1 MERRTFLKSVAATG
15 ALLTTAGCMGGG
27 SESQPTS
34 GNETGNGTAGETTTE
49 AEPAEV
55 PDPELAFR
63 TNGGVLRVVH
73 MGGEKITADETS
85 EVYVTVDDERATTW
99 VDDSEETEN
108 FPVSVGNFQKIESA
122 ETGSTVE
129 VVWVGTEGAEEV
141 LATHEVAAEET
152 ATTTATNETTTTA
165 NETATETTTTTANE
179 TTTTTTSNETATATA
194 TETTTNETTTSSGN
208 ETSN

>member
-73 MGGEKITADETS
+73 MGGEKITDESTS
-85 EVYVTVDDERATTW
+85 EVYVTVDDERTATW
-99 VDDSEETEN
+99 VADDEESQEY
-108 FPVSVGNFQKIESA
+108 PVSVGNFLEIESA
-122 ETGSTVE
+122 ESDSTVE
-129 VVWVGTEGAEEV
+129 VVWVGRAGTEEV
-141 LATHEVAAEET
+141 LATREPTEGT
-152 ATTTATNETTTTA
+152 ATTTATEETTTTTTS
-165 NETATETTTTTANE
+165 NETVTETTTTTANE
-179 TTTTTTSNETATATA
+179 TTTTSNETATATA

>member
-49 AEPAEV
+49 AESAEV

-73 MGGEKITADETS
+73 MGGEKITDESTS
-85 EVYVTVDDERATTW
+85 EVYVAVDDERATTW

-129 VVWVGTEGAEEV
+129 VVWVGTGGTEEV

-152 ATTTATNETTTTA
+152 ATTTTT
-165 NETATETTTTTANE
+165 NE
-179 TTTTTTSNETATATA
+179 TTTTTTTNETVTTANETATATA
-194 TETTTNETTTSSGN
+194 TETTTANETTTSSGN

>member
-73 MGGEKITADETS
+73 MGGEKITDESTS
-85 EVYVTVDDERATTW
+85 EVYVAVDDERAATW
-99 VDDSEETEN
+99 VDDSEETED

-152 ATTTATNETTTTA
+152 AT
-165 NETATETTTTTANE
+165 ATETTTTTTNETVTETTTANE
-179 TTTTTTSNETATATA
+179 TVTTTETTTANETATATA
-194 TETTTNETTTSSGN
+194 TETTTANETTTSSGN

>member
-49 AEPAEV
+49 ADPAEV

-73 MGGEKITADETS
+73 MGGEKITDESTS

-99 VDDSEETEN
+99 VDDSEETED
-108 FPVSVGNFQKIESA
+108 FPVSVGNFLEIESA
-122 ETGSTVE
+122 ESDSTVE
-129 VVWVGTEGAEEV
+129 VVWVGRAGTEEV

-152 ATTTATNETTTTA
+152 ATATETTTTTT
-165 NETATETTTTTANE
+165 NETVTETTTTTANE
-179 TTTTTTSNETATATA
+179 TTTTSNETATATV

>member
-27 SESQPTS
+27 SESQPTA
-34 GNETGNGTAGETTTE
+34 GNETGNGTGGETTTE

-55 PDPELAFR
+55 PDPELTFR
-63 TNGGVLRVVH
+63 TNSGVLRVVH

-85 EVYVTVDDERATTW
+85 EVYVAVDDERATTW
-99 VDDSEETEN
+99 VDDSEETED

-141 LATHEVAAEET
+141 LATHEVAAEGT
-152 ATTTATNETTTTA
+152 A
-165 NETATETTTTTANE
+165 TTTTANE
-179 TTTTTTSNETATATA
+179 TTTNETTTNGTTTTTSTNETTMNETATTTTA
-194 TETTTNETTTSSGN
+194 TNETVTTSDETTTSSGN